1 MFLAKV
7 VGNVVSTHKD
17 PKLQGMKLLI
27 VQPFDPKKQ
36 TKQTSLVAVDT
47 VGAGIGELILY
58 VTGTAGRIGAKK
70 MDAPIDAAIVA
81 IVDELD
87 VREDIEDQ

>member
-7 VGNVVSTHKD
+7 IGNVVSTHKD

-47 VGAGIGELILY
+47 VGAGGGETVL
-58 VTGTAGRIGAKK
+58 VVRGSSARRNVS
-70 MDAPIDAAIVA
+70 DEAPVDAAIVG
-81 IVDELD
+81 IVDSME
-87 VREDIEDQ
+87 IEDEVVQW